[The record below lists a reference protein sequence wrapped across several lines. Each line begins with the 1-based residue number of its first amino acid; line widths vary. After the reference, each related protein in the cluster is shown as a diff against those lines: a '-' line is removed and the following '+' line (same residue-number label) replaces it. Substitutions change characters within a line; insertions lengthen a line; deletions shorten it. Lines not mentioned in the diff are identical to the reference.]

1 MLCRKK
7 IRAVWL
13 VLRAFSRLVFRKMRV
28 FSDNSERHA
37 DDIISEVARE
47 NERGGAE
54 EGFLFPKLGKDERTD
69 ERAHGEGERV

>member
-7 IRAVWL
+7 IRAMWL
-13 VLRAFSRLVFRKMRV
+13 VYAPFHGSFFANES

-37 DDIISEVARE
+37 GDIISEVARE

-54 EGFLFPKLGKDERTD
+54 EGFLFPKLGKDERKD
-69 ERAHGEGERV
+69 ERAHGEGERI